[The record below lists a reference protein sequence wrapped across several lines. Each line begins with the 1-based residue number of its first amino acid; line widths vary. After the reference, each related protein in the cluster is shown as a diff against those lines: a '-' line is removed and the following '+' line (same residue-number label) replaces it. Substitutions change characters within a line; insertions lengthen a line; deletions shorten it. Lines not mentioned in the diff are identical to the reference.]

1 MFKPLE
7 DAEVAFDEDGA
18 QDLNLEV
25 YRVKISSIHR
35 FKMFLRFISMGASFW
50 SAS

>member
-7 DAEVAFDEDGA
+7 DAEVALDEDGA
-18 QDLNLEV
+18 QDLNLEA
-25 YRVKISSIHR
+25 YRVKISSVCR
-35 FKMFLRFISMGASFW
+35 FKMVLGFILIGASFW